1 MKSQTAAVIFVVLLF
16 VSVPLALAQQSSLQ
30 PSQPSADTSATPAI
44 AYSEMQAP
52 VPAPAAQPSLD
63 PVPPSQQQQP
73 EDRQRQQS
81 APETSQPR
89 QDAARSFSGTIL
101 KDGERFVLKTT
112 DNVNFQLDDQE
123 RAKKYEGTEVKV
135 TGSVDSATHTIHI
148 QNIEPIA

>member
-52 VPAPAAQPSLD
+52 VPAPTAQPSLD

-135 TGSVDSATHTIHI
+135 TGSVDSATRTIHI